1 MTGHATVSTNLTT
14 SEDPIT
20 ILREH
25 LTLDDWNATDQKSNG
40 PLPER
45 FFWQWTDKDGDFHR
59 DVELTR
65 SSSPADLGNFMSAE
79 TAGSAP

>member
-1 MTGHATVSTNLTT
+1 VTGHATVSTNLTT

-25 LTLDDWNATDQKSNG
+25 LTLDDWNATDQKCNG

-45 FFWQWTDKDGDFHR
+45 FFWQWIDKDGDFHR
-59 DVELTR
+59 DVELTPVEFASR
-65 SSSPADLGNFMSAE
+65 PGQFHE
-79 TAGSAP
+79 R